1 MTPKQAITLA
11 KSWADDIVA
20 EEGVAQ
26 IDLEEIR
33 YDDAKGQWLIT
44 VGFYRV
50 TPEANHGGPTIWTF
64 VSPRRMQ
71 DCLARMSRIFARSMR
86 CEPQAPSGLNNP
98 TRMSETV

>member
-11 KSWADDIVA
+11 KSWVGDIVA

-50 TPEANHGGPTIWTF
+50 TPKANHGGLGGLL
-64 VSPRRMQ
+64 VGN
-71 DCLARMSRIFARSMR
+71 ARKSFKLIRIDD
-86 CEPQAPSGLNNP
+86 QA
-98 TRMSETV
+98 ETVLSMEHRAVESADV